1 MSGQNPKDEKKAR
14 LEEALR
20 ANLRR
25 RKAQMRGRKAGA
37 GQGVGQEQ
45 DEPGSPEKPGEPS
58 K

>member
-25 RKAQMRGRKAGA
+25 RKAQMRGRKAEA
-37 GQGVGQEQ
+37 GQDAGQEW
-45 DEPGSPEKPGEPS
+45 GGAASPEKPGEPS

>member
-25 RKAQMRGRKAGA
+25 RKAQMRGRKAGVGQGA
-37 GQGVGQEQ
+37 GQEGGEAAL
-45 DEPGSPEKPGEPS
+45 PEKPSEPS